1 MTPPTEQVRRQMQ
14 AQKTTGTKIELQ
26 VRRGLHARGYRYR
39 VDRKLLPD
47 YPFRGDIVWSGR
59 RMVVFLDGCFW
70 HGCPLHGT
78 APKSNPDWWQAKLE
92 GNRQRDRRVDE
103 ILLQRGWTVLR
114 FWEHDDPVAIVESII
129 DHLATNSCR

>member
-1 MTPPTEQVRRQMQ
+1 MQ

-26 VRRGLHARGYRYR
+26 VRRALHARGYRYR

-59 RMVVFLDGCFW
+59 RVVVFLDGCFW

-78 APKSNPDWWQAKLE
+78 SPKSNGEWWKSKIQ
-92 GNRQRDRRVDE
+92 GNRDRDLRVDA
-103 ILLQRGWTVLR
+103 ILRERGWTVLR
-114 FWEHDDPVAIVESII
+114 YWEHDDPVAIVDAVVRQLTGFD
-129 DHLATNSCR
+129 DHVAE